1 MGDFLMK
8 ITQSQPINNN
18 GGGIEDA
25 AAVII
30 YGFSAVLRSKTA
42 ENPFFE
48 STRCSKF
55 GMTHVSVSRKFCEAK
70 FSFHTFK

>member
-1 MGDFLMK
+1 VLLRA
-8 ITQSQPINNN
+8 
-18 GGGIEDA
+18 GGPQKHRLNLFFGGEA
-25 AAVII
+25 AEKEIYATCVII

-55 GMTHVSVSRKFCEAK
+55 GMTHV
-70 FSFHTFK
+70 